1 MKSERLLSTN
11 IRFHIPYMRDAFN
24 HLMYQDLGYRCNTS
38 FDIDEMGKR
47 RTDPALTASEK
58 IQIAND
64 ILYTTSSSSHPI
76 IADAA
81 LLIGAL

>member
-1 MKSERLLSTN
+1 MKSDKLLSTN
-11 IRFHIPYMRDAFN
+11 IRFQIPYINDAFN
-24 HLMYQDLGYRCNTS
+24 HLMYQDLGYRCSTS
-38 FDIDEMGKR
+38 FDIDEIGKR
-47 RTDPALTASEK
+47 STDPALTASEK